1 MSFVSWRQGALGMS
15 FFNPFNIPFFN
26 MFGNYL
32 DDAERRRLR
41 RTDGLKKIREHDAEA
56 YVIAPFSSYD
66 ELHKMWDEDDNP
78 HHTWKCVLPPDAV
91 KQDTIEETT
100 DHK

>member
-1 MSFVSWRQGALGMS
+1 ML
-15 FFNPFNIPFFN
+15 FFGPFNIPFFN
-26 MFGNYL
+26 MFGSYL

-41 RTDGLKKIREHDAEA
+41 RTEGLKEMQKQDAEA
-56 YVIAPFSSYD
+56 YTIKPFSSYE

>member
-1 MSFVSWRQGALGMS
+1 MS

-41 RTDGLKKIREHDAEA
+41 RTEGLKKMREQDAEA

-78 HHTWKCVLPPDAV
+78 HHMWKCVLPPDAV

>member
-1 MSFVSWRQGALGMS
+1 ML
-15 FFNPFNIPFFN
+15 FFGPFNIPFFN
-26 MFGNYL
+26 MFGSYL

-41 RTDGLKKIREHDAEA
+41 RTEGLKKMQKQDAEA
-56 YVIAPFSSYD
+56 YIIKPFSSYD

-91 KQDTIEETT
+91 KQDTIEETKN
-100 DHK
+100 HK